1 MRLAV
6 LDIGSNSAHLRVV
19 DAYPGSAPLPLYRH
33 KAPIRLAETVDKD
46 GALRPEGIA
55 RVLRA
60 VGDALKTAR
69 SQQVTEIIPIATAT
83 IRDAINR
90 EEILDAVDSLHQVKL
105 LQAAADP
112 SAADPRYRRL
122 AAVR

>member
-1 MRLAV
+1 M
-6 LDIGSNSAHLRVV
+6 
-19 DAYPGSAPLPLYRH
+19 
-33 KAPIRLAETVDKD
+33 
-46 GALRPEGIA
+46 A
-55 RVLRA
+55 RDPWPYSA

>member
-1 MRLAV
+1 MCR
-6 LDIGSNSAHLRVV
+6 G
-19 DAYPGSAPLPLYRH
+19 PGS
-33 KAPIRLAETVDKD
+33 LA
-46 GALRPEGIA
+46 
-55 RVLRA
+55 VLRA